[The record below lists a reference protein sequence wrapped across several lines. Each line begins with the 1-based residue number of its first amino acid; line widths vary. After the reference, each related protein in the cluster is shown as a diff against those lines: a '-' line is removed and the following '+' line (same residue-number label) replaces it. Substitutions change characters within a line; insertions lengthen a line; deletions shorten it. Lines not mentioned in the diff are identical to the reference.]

1 MKVQANQVN
10 RFLKNIP
17 QEIALILV
25 YGVDFGLVNQ
35 RVKELA
41 KTFLGEDN
49 LDNTQY
55 FYEADLKADSQ
66 LLNNQLNNLSL
77 FGSNKNLIVLR
88 DIKEFGTKLLADYVN
103 QNMENT
109 LIIVEAGELSP
120 SIALRKLAE
129 NSENALAIPC
139 YQDTIASLREVIA
152 KKLNQNNFKIDSQA
166 MDFLVNNLGN
176 NRLISEAEI
185 DKLILYKYQQ
195 KHITLHDAL
204 NGVVDHSTF
213 GFDTFNNSLFS
224 GNIKQAYEDLLKLLE
239 DENPIT
245 IIRVLLNYLQKLHMA
260 KIELELGNSMDD
272 VIKNIKPAIFFSY
285 VDSFKMQLRSCNLDN
300 LKKLFSVLLNLEI
313 SNKNNQQLGYL
324 ELKHF
329 VINFKNY
336 I

>member
-17 QEIALILV
+17 QEIIFILV

-35 RVKELA
+35 RVKELST
-41 KTFLGEDN
+41 TFLGQDN
-49 LDNTQY
+49 LDNAKY
-55 FYEADLKADSQ
+55 FYEADLKSDSQ

-77 FGSNKNLIVLR
+77 FGSDKNLIILR
-88 DIKEFGTKLLADYVN
+88 EIKEFGTKLLADYLT

-109 LIIVEAGELSP
+109 LIMVEAGELSP
-120 SIALRKLAE
+120 SSSLRKLAE
-129 NSENALAIPC
+129 NNDNALAIPC
-139 YQDTIASLREVIA
+139 YQDSIQSLKELIA
-152 KKLNQNNFKIDSQA
+152 KKINQHNFKIDSQA

-176 NRLISEAEI
+176 NRLVSEAEI

-195 KHITLHDAL
+195 KNITLNDAL
-204 NGVVDHSTF
+204 NGVVDQSTF
-213 GFDTFNNSLFS
+213 GFDTFSHALFS

-245 IIRVLLNYLQKLHMA
+245 IIRILLNYLQKLHMA
-260 KIELELGNSMDD
+260 KIELELGNSMED

-285 VDSFKMQLRSCNLDN
+285 VDSFKMQLRSWNLDN
-300 LKKLFSVLLNLEI
+300 LKKLFGILLNLEI
-313 SNKNNQQLGYL
+313 TNKTNQHLGQLD
-324 ELKHF
+324 LKHF
-329 VINFKNY
+329 VLNFKSY